1 MKRLICLLL
10 MLCCGSAIA
19 ADIHTTIP
27 KNAPALLPEV
37 RRVQVESWPDAP
49 IPSFL
54 AAQIEQ
60 ESCISLTHSK
70 CWNPYSQL
78 KTSREWGFGLGQT
91 TIAYNP
97 DGSVRFN
104 VQADLRRQYASLR
117 GWSDDKKFDAHYQI
131 LALVEMDH
139 GIYRRVTWASDD
151 RERLAFTVSAY
162 NGGESGIRQ
171 DRLLCKNTPGCD
183 NSRWFGN
190 VELYSTKAKKPF
202 HGYGQS
208 PFDINRGYVRYVI
221 DIRRP
226 KYDRYFDVVIAK

>member
-10 MLCCGSAIA
+10 VLCGHAAA
-19 ADIHTTIP
+19 ADINTYIP

-37 RRVQVESWPDAP
+37 RRVQVQSWPDAP

-70 CWNPYSQL
+70 CWSPYAEL
-78 KTSREWGFGLGQT
+78 KTSREYGFGIAQT
-91 TIAYNP
+91 TIAYKA

-104 VQADLRRQYASLR
+104 VQEDLRKQYASLK
-117 GWSDDKKFDAHYQI
+117 GWTFEKRFDVGYQV

-139 GIYRRVTWASDD
+139 GIYRRVTWAPND
-151 RERLAFTVSAY
+151 RERLAFTLSAY

-171 DRLLCKNTPGCD
+171 DRLLCSNTPGCD
-183 NSRWFGN
+183 NSRWFGH
-190 VELYSTKAKKPF
+190 VERYSTKAKKPF

-208 PFDINRGYVRYVI
+208 PYDINRGYVRYVI

-226 KYDRYFDVVIAK
+226 KYDRYFDVVMAK